1 MADRSFPEFPPP
13 PFRFP
18 TPVEIVVPR
27 EPLTN
32 IFQALGI
39 SIHDV
44 VNGSAQRLVVRNLY
58 RVARRIDNEGWL
70 RRQLEAQAYEEWIDA
85 HL

>member
-1 MADRSFPEFPPP
+1 MADRVFPQTPAP
-13 PFRFP
+13 PFSFP
-18 TPVEIVVPR
+18 TPVELVVPR
-27 EPLTN
+27 RPLVP

-44 VNGSAQRLVVRNLY
+44 VNDADHRRRVRAFYRITWRLENESWLH
-58 RVARRIDNEGWL
+58 RRAE
-70 RRQLEAQAYEEWIDA
+70 EMAYERWLDA